1 MGRLMSFMRNNSSS
15 PATETERDVP
25 PPPDVSLEMEGGF
38 SRKHLILN
46 WRQLTHGVADRR
58 ELPVLL
64 CAHVLAI
71 AGFEGHSL
79 SSPLNVELCVR
90 LSDGRET

>member
-1 MGRLMSFMRNNSSS
+1 MGRLMSFIRNNSSS
-15 PATETERDVP
+15 PATETERDVTP
-25 PPPDVSLEMEGGF
+25 TDVSLEMGGGF
-38 SRKHLILN
+38 SRKHSIMN
-46 WRQLTHGVADRR
+46 WRQLTHGVTDRR